1 MHANRMSG
9 GKEKMNFLRCERVR
23 LRPWVLGGLS
33 LMALLGVTPLLQAQ
47 STKAASRKR
56 PAEQKNAVGD
66 RLLSLDL
73 NTKDPRPLPADTVVR
88 NMMETSARR
97 SAELRGYRT
106 TRTYHLEYRGFLG
119 SRDAGMK
126 VVSTYTAPDKLDFS
140 IVSENGSKLLLN
152 RVLLK
157 LLDSERDAFRNPSQ
171 IELSPANYR
180 FESKGIDHVTDAD
193 PCYLLDVQ
201 PRKENKFL
209 YHGKVWIDARDFA
222 LARLEGQPAKSPS
235 FWIKDTQ
242 IDSTWEKVGG
252 FWLIQHTRSV
262 SHVRLGGMAT
272 LTIDYTDY
280 QISGGGR
287 TQGHGQHPQL
297 PDPSSI
303 TPQR

>member
-1 MHANRMSG
+1 
-9 GKEKMNFLRCERVR
+9 MNFLHCE
-23 LRPWVLGGLS
+23 LRPCLLAALS
-33 LMALLGVTPLLQAQ
+33 VTALLAFSPAPQAQ
-47 STKAASRKR
+47 SAKARKR
-56 PAEQKNAVGD
+56 PAEQKDAVKD
-66 RLLSLDL
+66 RLLSLDV
-73 NTKDPRPLPADTVVR
+73 NSKGPPALAADAVVQK
-88 NMMETSARR
+88 MMETSARR

-106 TRTYHLEYRGFLG
+106 TRTYHLQYRGFLG
-119 SRDAGMK
+119 TRDAGMK
-126 VVSTYTAPDKLDFS
+126 VISTYTAPDHLDFS

-180 FESKGIDHVTDAD
+180 FASQGIDHVTDTD

-201 PRKENKFL
+201 PLKENKFL
-209 YHGKVWIDARDFA
+209 YHGKVWIDAHDFA

-242 IDSTWEKVGG
+242 IDSTWGKVDG
-252 FWLIQHTRSV
+252 FWLIQHTRST

-280 QISGGGR
+280 QISGGGH

-297 PDPSSI
+297 PDPSSV

>member
-1 MHANRMSG
+1 
-9 GKEKMNFLRCERVR
+9 MNFLRYERMR
-23 LRPWVLGGLS
+23 MRPWVLVALS
-33 LMALLGVTPLLQAQ
+33 LTAAFALTRSPQAQ

-56 PAEQKNAVGD
+56 PAEQKSAVGD

-73 NTKDPRPLPADTVVR
+73 NPKNPRPLPADTVVQ

-106 TRTYHLEYRGFLG
+106 TRTYHLQYHGFLG

-126 VVSTYTAPDKLDFS
+126 VISTYTAPDKLGFS
-140 IVSENGSKLLLN
+140 VISQNGSKLLLN

-157 LLDSERDAFRNPSQ
+157 LLDSERDAVRNPSQ

-180 FESKGIDHVTDAD
+180 FASQGIDHVTDAD

-209 YHGKVWIDARDFA
+209 YHGKVWIDAHDFA
-222 LARLEGQPAKSPS
+222 LARLEGHPAKSPS

-242 IDSTWEKVGG
+242 IDSTWTKVDG

-262 SHVRLGGMAT
+262 SRVRLGGMAT
-272 LTIDYTDY
+272 LTIDYSDY
-280 QISGGGR
+280 QITGTGHA
-287 TQGHGQHPQL
+287 QGHSQHPQL
-297 PDPSSI
+297 PDPSSV